1 MLKYLLATAFAF
13 PVVTFATV
21 PVRADV
27 AGSGF
32 YLGAHGGFGAA
43 GVDGAFDLGED
54 DDREDLVKGGFDL
67 DQGVGG
73 VMLGYTH
80 AMGRW
85 VLGIEGD
92 VSFMDW
98 SQTVSDTDIED
109 SLAETD
115 RATAEIDWLASIRAR
130 AGVMTGSTLVYATAG
145 IAFAGGEWS
154 ACDCDNGGADIG
166 RLDLDTTGFIVGG
179 GMETDLGGNWS
190 LRAEGLYASFG
201 DKQAAESLNDDSDEG
216 DFAALDDIWIAR
228 AGIIYRF
235 GH

>member
-13 PVVTFATV
+13 PVFTLATV

-32 YLGAHGGFGAA
+32 YLGAHGGFGSA
-43 GVDGAFDLGED
+43 GVDGVFDAGE
-54 DDREDLVKGGFDL
+54 DDREDRVAGGFDL

-98 SQTVSDTDIED
+98 GKTVVDADIED

-115 RATAEIDWLASIRAR
+115 RATAELDWLASVRAR
-130 AGVMTGSTLVYATAG
+130 AGLMTGSTLVYATAG
-145 IAFAGGEWS
+145 IAFAGGEWA
-154 ACDCDNGGADIG
+154 ACDCDNGPEDIG
-166 RLDLDTTGFIVGG
+166 RLELDSTGFIVGG
-179 GMETDLGGNWS
+179 GLETDLGGNWS
-190 LRAEGLYASFG
+190 LRAEGLYASF
-201 DKQAAESLNDDSDEG
+201 DDDQAAEALNDDSDEG

-235 GH
+235 GN